1 MKTILAA
8 VDGSASSVK
17 AVDFAA
23 DLAVKCEAELILL
36 TVATEVAPI
45 FDAEFKA
52 YARLEHIQA
61 RASEIAL
68 ASAETVVADA
78 RIQAQAKGV
87 GRIST
92 EATFGDPARRI
103 IDFATDR
110 HADLL
115 VVGSRGHGT
124 LAGLLVGSV
133 AQKVISHAACPVVIV
148 R

>member
-23 DLAVKCEAELILL
+23 DLAVRCEAELILL

-52 YARLEHIQA
+52 YARLEHIQT

-68 ASAETVVADA
+68 TSAETVVADA
-78 RIQAQAKGV
+78 RIQAQSKGV

-110 HADLL
+110 HADLV

-133 AQKVISHAACPVVIV
+133 AQKVLSHAACAVVVV